1 MSTRHFLFLVASTRE
16 PGHLGNTE
24 WLARQAAAS
33 LPACAAWEGADPARL
48 AFALGI
54 ALFLAF
60 THRANLQRLRRG
72 TESRFDRVRLF
83 HRRRAGA

>member
-1 MSTRHFLFLVASTRE
+1 MSHAHHDHAHH
-16 PGHLGNTE
+16 GH
-24 WLARQAAAS
+24 AHHQHQAA
-33 LPACAAWEGADPARL
+33 PAGWNR

-72 TESRFDRVRLF
+72 TESRFERVRLF
-83 HRRRAGA
+83 RRRRAGA